1 MIGAVTTKV
10 HVKREIILDPITAFE
25 NHSKKVSFYNNASE
39 ASYVYLNFSLE
50 KFTLIGGIF
59 L

>member
-25 NHSKKVSFYNNASE
+25 NHSKKSLILQQCERSE
-39 ASYVYLNFSLE
+39 LRLCLYE
-50 KFTLIGGIF
+50 IH
-59 L
+59 